1 MGTPATESDWPGTEF
16 GFDTSE
22 LSIYWPCNASSWVMK
37 CLQKL
42 PLYDRC
48 HPMSTS
54 TKSAVASCLFH
65 RYSVWMCWEEA
76 FHSFSPLIHGW
87 IWPKM
92 WVWSPREQMA
102 FLALI
107 IPSRIFIVSTPPKK
121 PWWNVGDLCGTIE
134 WCCNYRGWDKKKTVL
149 RLYLSPRYWVMS
161 QWCSYFAILFG
172 EGNHLHPHF
181 PNPFAICKE
190 QLDSLE

>member
-16 GFDTSE
+16 GFDTSD

-134 WCCNYRGWDKKKTVL
+134 WCCNYRGWDKKNSSAAVPESKILGDVTMMFVFCNFIWGGE
-149 RLYLSPRYWVMS
+149 S
-161 QWCSYFAILFG
+161 FASTFS
-172 EGNHLHPHF
+172 ESF
-181 PNPFAICKE
+181 CYM
-190 QLDSLE
+190 

>member
-16 GFDTSE
+16 GFDTSD

-92 WVWSPREQMA
+92 WVWSPGNRWR
-102 FLALI
+102 FWRWSS
-107 IPSRIFIVSTPPKK
+107 PSRIFIVSTPPKK

-134 WCCNYRGWDKKKTVL
+134 WCCNYRGWDKKKQFCGCTWVQDIGWCHNDVRIL
-149 RLYLSPRYWVMS
+149 QFYLGRG
-161 QWCSYFAILFG
+161 I
-172 EGNHLHPHF
+172 
-181 PNPFAICKE
+181 ICIHISE
-190 QLDSLE
+190 SFCYM